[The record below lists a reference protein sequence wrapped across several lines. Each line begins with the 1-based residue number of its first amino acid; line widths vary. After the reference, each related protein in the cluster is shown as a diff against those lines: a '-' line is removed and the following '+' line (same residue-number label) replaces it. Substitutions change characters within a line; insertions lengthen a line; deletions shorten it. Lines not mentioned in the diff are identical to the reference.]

1 MSKIIV
7 NHASVE
13 FPIYQRGTYVT
24 LVEKSRGPGGLIARY
39 RNKRPVV
46 KALDNISFQL
56 EAGDRVG
63 VVGHN
68 GAGKST
74 LLRLL
79 AGIYEPVSG
88 TVHTEGV
95 IAPMLSLSQGIEK
108 EATGYENITIRGIF
122 LGMTTREIKKQ
133 QQEIADFSELGEYL
147 SMPVRT
153 YSSGMLVRL
162 AFAIS
167 ACIKP
172 DILLL
177 DEVFGA
183 GDKGFKDKAR
193 DKMYE
198 LIAQAKIIVFAT
210 HSFDL
215 MQQFCNKVLVMQAG
229 RILDYNTIDAVMK
242 KHQVLF
248 ENEQQGMNKRQ
259 KDIAVA

>member
-1 MSKIIV
+1 MSKV
-7 NHASVE
+7 LVEHACVE
-13 FPIYQRGTYVT
+13 FPIYQRGTNIALT
-24 LVEKSRGPGGLIARY
+24 RKKTGPGGFIARY
-39 RNKRPVV
+39 RNKRTIV
-46 KALDNISFQL
+46 KALDDVSFEL
-56 EAGDRVG
+56 NPGDRVG
-63 VVGHN
+63 LVGRN

-88 TVHTEGV
+88 TVRTEGM

-108 EATGYENITIRGIF
+108 DATGYENITIRGIF
-122 LGMTTREIKKQ
+122 LGMSRQ
-133 QQEIADFSELGEYL
+133 QIQEKHQEIADFSELGDYL
-147 SMPVRT
+147 AMPVRT

-167 ACIKP
+167 ACVKP

-183 GDKGFKDKAR
+183 GDQAFKDKAR
-193 DKMYE
+193 NKMYE

-215 MQQFCNKVLVMQAG
+215 MKQFCNK
-229 RILDYNTIDAVMK
+229 ILMLQSGKIIDYGPIDAVMA
-242 KHQVLF
+242 KHSSIFGEAKPEKQTD
-248 ENEQQGMNKRQ
+248 
-259 KDIAVA
+259 KDVESV